1 MTGPILDATLQN
13 LGRARLLVQEL
24 DESVYANDG
33 VGPYYSSIGAHI
45 RHICD
50 VFRCVLAGLEGGTA
64 DLTDRIR
71 GTDAESVPAEGLAY
85 LERVMTDLEQAR
97 AVDAGTLLD
106 VVDDLGGGRV
116 STPYT
121 LGAALCQAH
130 SHAIHHY
137 ACIGYLLHLQGV
149 AIPEQ
154 GFGLN
159 PTTPLTQPG

>member
-1 MTGPILDATLQN
+1 M
-13 LGRARLLVQEL
+13 
-24 DESVYANDG
+24 
-33 VGPYYSSIGAHI
+33 
-45 RHICD
+45 
-50 VFRCVLAGLEGGTA
+50 
-64 DLTDRIR
+64 
-71 GTDAESVPAEGLAY
+71 
-85 LERVMTDLEQAR
+85 
-97 AVDAGTLLD
+97 DAGTLLD